1 MTRPEYPMG
10 MCKGQFLARDGE
22 CKSFD
27 ARGDGY
33 GRAEGAGV
41 VLLKPLSKA
50 LADGND
56 VWATVIAVGTNQD
69 GHTLESP
76 CQVA

>member
-1 MTRPEYPMG
+1 MVAFNYACQDVWSSACEMAVVGGVNVMTRPEYPMG

-33 GRAEGAGV
+33 GRAEGAGI
-41 VLLKPLSKA
+41 VLLKPS
-50 LADGND
+50 
-56 VWATVIAVGTNQD
+56 
-69 GHTLESP
+69 LESD
-76 CQVA
+76 C